1 MSNVCYVFINVILWG
16 IGVIYW
22 PMAWEGAQLELRASY
37 FIFIL
42 EIPIPGK
49 TVFILGQ
56 FDLLFLLKFL
66 IVITQT
72 FQTWESTPFKKKSPQ
87 ISIKMKFSPGI
98 LIYNSSASGTG
109 NGLVTAGIESLPEPM
124 LTRSMAWYG
133 ITGPLWGNQCILI
146 HHSSTLKVIHTC
158 RNVTHWGQD
167 KMADIFP
174 SAFSNAFSW
183 MNMQKLQFKF
193 HWSLFLWV

>member
-56 FDLLFLLKFL
+56 FDLLFF
-66 IVITQT
+66 V
-72 FQTWESTPFKKKSPQ
+72 E
-87 ISIKMKFSPGI
+87 ISYSDYPNISDMR
-98 LIYNSSASGTG
+98 
-109 NGLVTAGIESLPEPM
+109 V
-124 LTRSMAWYG
+124 
-133 ITGPLWGNQCILI
+133 
-146 HHSSTLKVIHTC
+146 HTL
-158 RNVTHWGQD
+158 
-167 KMADIFP
+167 
-174 SAFSNAFSW
+174 
-183 MNMQKLQFKF
+183 QKEVPTNFN
-193 HWSLFLWV
+193 